1 MNYQETLN
9 RLNTLLGLLNQHS
22 EASMELLIQSLNV
35 SRVTLNRDI
44 ERLQNLGHNIEYCR
58 KRRAYVLLE

>member
-9 RLNTLLGLLNQHS
+9 RLNTLLDLLNQHS

-58 KRRAYVLLE
+58 KRRAYVLLN